1 VSTQVETGLTAA
13 IRACAG
19 TLPFR
24 LAGAHDALTA
34 RLVEEAG
41 FDGVW
46 AGSLEIT
53 VSHGVP
59 DTGELPLA
67 EAVERV
73 AEMTAAVRIPLLVDA
88 ENGGGDPARVV
99 RELEAAG
106 AAGIA
111 IEDKAHPRF
120 NSLVDAPHR
129 LRDIGAFCDALQA
142 ALAERRS
149 PAFAVV
155 ARVEA
160 LVAGEPCAAALARC
174 EAYAEAGADAVILHS
189 RSSDGADLLETLQ
202 GLRLGVPIGVI
213 PTAYYRLSAA
223 RLRRAGASFAIY
235 ANHGVR
241 AQVEAVRRVLRSIVE
256 SGSSE
261 AVEPLIASVPEI
273 MELGEDG

>member
-1 VSTQVETGLTAA
+1 MSLQVEPGLASA
-13 IRACAG
+13 LGARAG

-46 AGSLEIT
+46 AGSLELT

-59 DTGELPLA
+59 DEGDLPLG

-88 ENGGGDPARVV
+88 GNGGADPARVV

-111 IEDKAHPRF
+111 LEDKAYPRF

-129 LRDIGAFCDALQA
+129 LRDAGAFCEVLGA

-149 PAFAVV
+149 RAFAVV

-160 LVAGEPCAAALARC
+160 LVAGEPVAAALARC
-174 EAYAEAGADAVILHS
+174 EAYADAGADALIVHS
-189 RSSDGADLLETLQ
+189 RSADGADVLETLR
-202 GLRLGVPIGVI
+202 GLRLGVPVGVI
-213 PTAYYRLSAA
+213 PTAYYRLGAA
-223 RLRRAGASFAIY
+223 RLRDAGASFAIY
-235 ANHGVR
+235 ANHGLR
-241 AQVEAVRRVLRSIVE
+241 AQVEAVRRVLRAIAE
-256 SGSSE
+256 TGSSE
-261 AVEPLIASVPEI
+261 AVEPLIASVAEV
-273 MELGEDG
+273 MELGDG